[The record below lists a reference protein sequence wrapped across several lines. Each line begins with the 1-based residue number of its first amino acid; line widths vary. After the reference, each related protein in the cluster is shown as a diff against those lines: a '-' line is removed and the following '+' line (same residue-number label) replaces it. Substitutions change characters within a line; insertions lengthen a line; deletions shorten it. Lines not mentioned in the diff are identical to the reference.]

1 MTEGD
6 VLMDHLERSLGEFSG
21 RGTAA
26 SEWNIPFS
34 VWQFDDVPEQD
45 VTTLVTFGIS
55 AHLLVGSDQAEH
67 RQEVLVSMRTQ
78 FDDESVDIAVSI
90 GAYLLDR
97 HVALL
102 EGETVAIPAELRGS
116 LDRMVVARPDHID
129 PELARC
135 EGFEPAVELLWLLP
149 FAPDE
154 SHVAIEHGWRDLLA
168 WLRSSEADPYDLR
181 RPSRV

>member
-1 MTEGD
+1 MTAGA
-6 VLMDHLERSLGEFSG
+6 VLMDHLERFLGEFSG
-21 RGTAA
+21 RGTAEP
-26 SEWNIPFS
+26 EWNVPFS
-34 VWQFDDVPEQD
+34 VLQFDDVPERE

-55 AHLLVGSDQAEH
+55 NHLLVGSDEGER
-67 RQEVLVSMRTQ
+67 RQEVLLSMRKQ
-78 FDDESVDIAVSI
+78 YDDVSVEIAVSI
-90 GAYLLDR
+90 GAYLVDR

-116 LDRMVVARPDHID
+116 LDRLVVARPDHID
-129 PELARC
+129 SGLARC
-135 EGFEPAVELLWLLP
+135 EGFQPPVDVLWLLP

-181 RPSRV
+181 RPSLV